1 MTAAAGPAPAAT
13 PATRPSAPRSRV
25 SGRARRRFGLWTAR
39 FGLAVFVVLAL
50 GPIAWGVVTSLMPT
64 KALTQSPPD
73 LALSNLTLSNYLE
86 VLTTRGNLVDAL
98 IDSAIVATLTAS
110 ISLALGSAAA
120 YALARLKVPGANRIL
135 LAVLATQMFPGI
147 VIAIPLFLVYSQLRI
162 VDTYPALAITYLSF
176 TLPVVIWIL
185 KGFFEAI
192 PPQLERA
199 AAVDGASAFQT
210 FRMVILPISL
220 PSLFAA
226 GVFAFIEAWNEFF
239 FAIILTRVQIKT
251 VPMAIAEF
259 SGQYQTLYGQML
271 ASAVLA
277 SVPVVVLAIV
287 FRRYIL
293 QGFVEGAVK
302 G

>member
-1 MTAAAGPAPAAT
+1 MTASVAAT
-13 PATRPSAPRSRV
+13 PRAPLLSPR
-25 SGRARRRFGLWTAR
+25 GRKRLGTWGVR
-39 FGLAVFVVLAL
+39 FGLAVFVVLAI

-73 LALSNLTLSNYLE
+73 LSLSNLTLANYVE
-86 VLTTRGNLVDAL
+86 VLTTRGSLVDAL
-98 IDSAIVATLTAS
+98 KASAILAMLTAS
-110 ISLALGSAAA
+110 ITLTLGSAAA
-120 YALARLKVPGANRIL
+120 YALARLRVPGSNKVL

-147 VIAIPLFLVYSQLRI
+147 VIAIPLFLIFSQLHL
-162 VDTYPALAITYLSF
+162 VDTYQALTVTYLSF

-220 PSLFAA
+220 PALFAS
-226 GVFAFIEAWNEFF
+226 GVFAFIESWNEFF

-251 VPMAIAEF
+251 APMAIAEF

-277 SVPVVVLAIV
+277 SIPVVVLAVV
-287 FRRYIL
+287 FRRFIL

>member
-1 MTAAAGPAPAAT
+1 MTAPAGVAEGGMAAVRAGL
-13 PATRPSAPRSRV
+13 RSPRT
-25 SGRARRRFGLWTAR
+25 RRRLGGWGIRL
-39 FGLAVFVVLAL
+39 GLAVFVVLAI
-50 GPIAWGVVTSLMPT
+50 GPVAWGVVTSLYPT

-73 LALSNLTLSNYLE
+73 LSLARITLDNYVE
-86 VLTTRGNLVDAL
+86 VLTTRGDLIGAL
-98 IDSAIVATLTAS
+98 FDSAVVATLTAS

-120 YALARLKVPGANRIL
+120 YALARLNVPGANRIL

-185 KGFFEAI
+185 KGFFQSI

-210 FRMVILPISL
+210 FRMIILPIAL
-220 PSLFAA
+220 PALFAA

-251 VPMAIAEF
+251 APIAIAEF

-277 SVPVVVLAIV
+277 SVPVVILAIV
-287 FRRYIL
+287 FRRFIL

>member
-1 MTAAAGPAPAAT
+1 MTARG
-13 PATRPSAPRSRV
+13 
-25 SGRARRRFGLWTAR
+25 RRRLGTVGVR
-39 FGLAVFVVLAL
+39 FGLAVFVVLAF
-50 GPIAWGVVTSLMPT
+50 GPIAWGLVTSFTPT
-64 KALTQSPPD
+64 RALTQTPPD
-73 LALSNLTLSNYLE
+73 LALANFSLDNYVE

-98 IDSAIVATLTAS
+98 IDSAVVASLTAAL
-110 ISLALGSAAA
+110 SLILGSAAA
-120 YALARLKVPGANRIL
+120 YALARLRVPGSNRIL

-147 VIAIPLFLVYSQLRI
+147 VIAIPLFIVFSQLRL
-162 VDTYPALAITYLSF
+162 VDTYPALALTYLSF
-176 TLPVVIWIL
+176 TLVVVIWIL

-199 AAVDGASAFQT
+199 AAVDGASTLQT
-210 FRMVILPISL
+210 LRHVVLPISV
-220 PSLFAA
+220 PALFAA

-251 VPMAIAEF
+251 APIAIAEF

-271 ASAVLA
+271 AAAVLA
-277 SVPVVVLAIV
+277 SIPVVLLAIV
-287 FRRYIL
+287 FRRFIL